1 MTTESTIKNQD
12 EPVRH
17 PVIFAGAGP
26 GDPELITVKGQ
37 HALADADL
45 VIYAGSLV
53 PEAVLKWT
61 KPETRVLNSA
71 SMNLE
76 EIIDEIEKAYK
87 RGKQVVRLHT
97 GDPSLY
103 GAVFEQMAKL
113 DKKSIPCKV
122 IPGVTAAFA
131 AAAAMGIEYTLPE
144 VSQTLILTRMAG
156 RTPVPENE
164 ALESLAEHKASM
176 AIYLSISMVDKVARV
191 LEKAYGKDAV
201 CAVVYCVS
209 QPEEKIIFTSPGEL
223 PEIVRKEKITRQ
235 ALIIIGKALDIG
247 KHKEKYKSKL
257 YDKNFS
263 HGFRKKKNDKIAL
276 WAITPKGALL
286 AREIAEC
293 LPDAKLHLSADLNI
307 NDIPASYFKRL
318 SDAIVSDFH
327 AYTGHVFIMSTG
339 IVVRLIASCIRNKTT
354 DPAVVVVDEI
364 GRHVVSLV
372 SGHLGG
378 ANSLAI
384 KVAGL
389 IGADPVINT
398 ATDVNQVTAI
408 DVLAKQHN
416 LFIENPEAI
425 KNINMALITGKK
437 FYLHDQYKLL
447 RDSID
452 PSHIFPSHTFPAHIP
467 TDFKKGQITGN
478 EDIPDVSIGVFID
491 DTLADL
497 SKKVLIL
504 RPGSLVAGIGCNR
517 NTTMKEIKEFFEKV
531 LKESGLAVASVI
543 RLSTINLK
551 TDEPGLIALAE
562 ELKLPI
568 SFFDKDEL
576 NRADG
581 IKSPSDMV
589 EKHTGVKSVCEAAA
603 ILASK
608 NGKLIVPK
616 HSTQNVT
623 VAIARIPFIL

>member
-1 MTTESTIKNQD
+1 MKTRSTIHNQD
-12 EPVRH
+12 ECIRH

-53 PEAVLKWT
+53 PETVLKWT

-71 SMNLE
+71 SMHLE

-87 RGKQVVRLHT
+87 REKRVVRLHT

-103 GAVFEQMAKL
+103 GAVFEQMAQL
-113 DKKSIPCKV
+113 DKKSIPCKI
-122 IPGVTAAFA
+122 IPGVTAVFA

-164 ALESLAEHKASM
+164 ALESLAGHKASM
-176 AIYLSISMVDKVARV
+176 AIYLSISMVDKVSKV
-191 LEKAYGKDAV
+191 LEKAYGKDAT

-223 PEIVRKEKITRQ
+223 PEIVRNEKITRQ
-235 ALIIIGKALDIG
+235 ALIIIGKALDIS
-247 KHKEKYKSKL
+247 KHKKKYKSKL

-276 WAITPKGALL
+276 WAITPEGALL
-286 AREIAEC
+286 ARKIAES
-293 LPDAKLHLSADLNI
+293 LPDARLHLSADLNI
-307 NDIPASYFKRL
+307 NDVSASYFKRL
-318 SDAIVSDFH
+318 SDAIACDFH

-339 IVVRLIASCIRNKTT
+339 IVVRLIASCIRDKTT
-354 DPAVVVVDEI
+354 DPAVVVLDET

-378 ANSLAI
+378 ANSLAT

-389 IGADPVINT
+389 TGAEPVITT
-398 ATDVNQVTAI
+398 ATDVNQVPAI
-408 DVLAKQHN
+408 DVLAKHHN

-425 KNINMALITGKK
+425 KNINMAFITGKK
-437 FYLHDQYKLL
+437 FYLHDPYALL
-447 RDSID
+447 CDSID
-452 PSHIFPSHTFPAHIP
+452 PSYILAAHIP
-467 TDFKKGQITGN
+467 TDFKKGQITEN
-478 EDIPDVSIGVFID
+478 EDTLGVFID
-491 DTLADL
+491 DALADL
-497 SKKVLIL
+497 SKKMLIL
-504 RPGSLVAGIGCNR
+504 RPGLLVAGIGCNR
-517 NTTMKEIKEFFEKV
+517 NTTMKEIEKIFKEV
-531 LKESGLAVASVI
+531 LEESKLAIASVI
-543 RLSTINLK
+543 RIATINLK
-551 TDEPGLIALAE
+551 ADEPGLIAFAE

-568 SFFDKDEL
+568 SFYDKEEL
-576 NRADG
+576 NQADG

-616 HSTQNVT
+616 HSTRNVT
-623 VAIARIPFIL
+623 VAIARIPFIS